1 MRVKLPSDIHEL
13 FMTLGLRTEGDFVI
27 LNVPEAKKW
36 IKYLEGPGRFGDD
49 GNYREGGFDAITA
62 MVRALNEDHKRTTQ
76 EQE

>member
-13 FMTLGLRTEGDFVI
+13 FMTFGLRTEGDFVI

-36 IKYLEGPGRFGDD
+36 IKYLEGPGRFHE
-49 GNYREGGFDAITA
+49 GNYREGGNEAITA
-62 MVRALNEDHKRTTQ
+62 MVWALNEDHKRTTQ